1 LARDYPVDIGQ
12 CLTRGW
18 ALVKAHFGS
27 LFGMTALF
35 LLLLAIT
42 ESVLARLGEIHS
54 ESGRE
59 IYDGPPLLGLL
70 LIGPLFGGLLFYFL
84 KTMRGE
90 PVKVE
95 TAFAGFGPRFL
106 HLFLVHLVA
115 SFLIGLGFVCFIL
128 PGIYLLVAWSFALV
142 LVMDRGLDF
151 WPAMEL
157 SRKVVNKNWWPLL
170 ALLLV
175 LGVLGLSGLLVCGI
189 GLLVT
194 LPVALASFL
203 YAYEDGFGVRQ
214 SMGAPVPPP
223 PIARPTPTA
232 ATSQTAPAGATGPTG
247 TAVVSSSPAP
257 LPAVGSSRGSKG
269 KIVLIGLAA
278 GLLFLIM
285 FVLLCA
291 VLFMSFEHVSAIT
304 PRHIPS
310 KASFWLTI
318 LIALP
323 SIGLVS
329 LLSAVWFHYRTK
341 SQLGSQPRSSVG
353 RTGRIL
359 LIVLFGLDGLLLLLV
374 LWLAAW
380 SALGSHYR
388 ESRVFQV
395 HAIQPPSFM
404 PTPPAMPSL
413 PAMPSAP

>member
-1 LARDYPVDIGQ
+1 
-12 CLTRGW
+12 
-18 ALVKAHFGS
+18 
-27 LFGMTALF
+27 
-35 LLLLAIT
+35 
-42 ESVLARLGEIHS
+42 
-54 ESGRE
+54 
-59 IYDGPPLLGLL
+59 
-70 LIGPLFGGLLFYFL
+70 
-84 KTMRGE
+84 
-90 PVKVE
+90 
-95 TAFAGFGPRFL
+95 
-106 HLFLVHLVA
+106 
-115 SFLIGLGFVCFIL
+115 
-128 PGIYLLVAWSFALV
+128 
-142 LVMDRGLDF
+142 
-151 WPAMEL
+151 
-157 SRKVVNKNWWPLL
+157 
-170 ALLLV
+170 
-175 LGVLGLSGLLVCGI
+175 
-189 GLLVT
+189 
-194 LPVALASFL
+194 
-203 YAYEDGFGVRQ
+203 
-214 SMGAPVPPP
+214 
-223 PIARPTPTA
+223 
-232 ATSQTAPAGATGPTG
+232 
-247 TAVVSSSPAP
+247 
-257 LPAVGSSRGSKG
+257 
-269 KIVLIGLAA
+269 
-278 GLLFLIM
+278 M

-323 SIGLVS
+323 GIGLVS

-413 PAMPSAP
+413 PAMPSAPVIPSDPTPAVAATTPALDALTERIRQELDHAGIRFDQLQVSSPNATQLFASFTSLQARDPANATNDSWHTIVGLLAGTSTSGGGWYFLGQGELGDIHFEIENLDAKQVLAEAGTQATPTPSSKEQLAERLEAAGSITEITLKDKTLAKLATDAATAGVADTVNSALQQMTEYPARDAASQTCALLLAKAGARTAALSLAQGITDLKIHDETLAELAK